1 VVATTLHMPR
11 YYYYPIL
18 CMFYIL
24 DCVLSEIPNCFFH
37 LQLVEGG
44 NWYHFDDS
52 HVSLVN
58 EDEIRT
64 SAAYVL
70 FYGRVGDASTAVDVP
85 VDIDMVD
92 SLEA

>member
-1 VVATTLHMPR
+1 V
-11 YYYYPIL
+11 
-18 CMFYIL
+18 
-24 DCVLSEIPNCFFH
+24 FFLKFQTVFLH
-37 LQLVEGG
+37 LQLVEGD

-70 FYGRVGDASTAVDVP
+70 FYGRVGDSSTAAEDVP

>member
-1 VVATTLHMPR
+1 
-11 YYYYPIL
+11 
-18 CMFYIL
+18 
-24 DCVLSEIPNCFFH
+24 
-37 LQLVEGG
+37 
-44 NWYHFDDS
+44 
-52 HVSLVN
+52 LVN

-70 FYGRVGDASTAVDVP
+70 FFGRIGDSSTAVEDVP